1 MMGWNGWGG
10 FGPGGIL
17 SLILM
22 AGFWIL
28 VVVGIVLVVR
38 ALTGPRQG
46 TGAAPSLPHPLQQ
59 MPMASQAGT
68 PPVAATTGGSEALRI
83 LEERYARGDIE
94 REEFLQRKADLG
106 G

>member
-10 FGPGGIL
+10 SGVGGIF
-17 SLILM
+17 SLIFM

-38 ALTGPRQG
+38 ALTGPRHDAG
-46 TGAAPSLPHPLQQ
+46 TPQPHAYPPQ
-59 MPMASQAGT
+59 MPMAPPYGPPPAAVTPAG
-68 PPVAATTGGSEALRI
+68 AEALRI

-94 REEFLQRKADLG
+94 REEFLQRKADLSG
-106 G
+106 

>member
-10 FGPGGIL
+10 SGVGGIF

-38 ALTGPRQG
+38 ALTGTRHDA
-46 TGAAPSLPHPLQQ
+46 GAPQSHAYPPE
-59 MPMASQAGT
+59 MPMAPPSGPPATAVTSAG
-68 PPVAATTGGSEALRI
+68 AQALRI
-83 LEERYARGDIE
+83 LEERYARGDIG
-94 REEFLQRKADLG
+94 REEFLERKADLSG
-106 G
+106 

>member
-10 FGPGGIL
+10 FGLGGIL
-17 SLILM
+17 SLIFM

-46 TGAAPSLPHPLQQ
+46 TGAAPSPPYPQQ
-59 MPMASQAGT
+59 MPIASQPGT
-68 PPVAATTGGSEALRI
+68 PPAAAATGGSEALRI